1 MAKTL
6 NRHIDEII
14 MILAELIIAILLML
28 QLPSVV
34 KIITVCVGVL
44 SMLIGGICIKRY
56 YHTTPIHTRY
66 EPEFRRGIILVLM
79 GFVIFTMKSWFNVT
93 VSAPAVALGLTLL
106 MVAFFKTAIVF
117 DAKSSNIPHL
127 FFPTL
132 STIFTFALSLFSM
145 FAPVKSLSDR
155 WIWISTLMMLVLL
168 IDAYEIYA
176 SETKKREPWSMQI
189 RCWM

>member
-1 MAKTL
+1 MVRTL

-44 SMLIGGICIKRY
+44 SMIVGGCCIKRY
-56 YHTTPIHTRY
+56 YHTIPTYTRY
-66 EPEFRRGIILVLM
+66 APELQRGIILVLV
-79 GFVIFTMKSWFNVT
+79 GVVISTMQLWFTVT
-93 VSAPAVALGLTLL
+93 TSAPAIALGITLL
-106 MVAFFKTAIVF
+106 TVAFFKTAVVC
-117 DAKSSNIPHL
+117 DAKSSTFSYL
-127 FFPTL
+127 FLPTL
-132 STIFTFALSLFSM
+132 SAFFTFALSFFSM
-145 FAPVKSLSDR
+145 FAPVKTLSAR

-176 SETKKREPWSMQI
+176 SETKNREPWSMRI